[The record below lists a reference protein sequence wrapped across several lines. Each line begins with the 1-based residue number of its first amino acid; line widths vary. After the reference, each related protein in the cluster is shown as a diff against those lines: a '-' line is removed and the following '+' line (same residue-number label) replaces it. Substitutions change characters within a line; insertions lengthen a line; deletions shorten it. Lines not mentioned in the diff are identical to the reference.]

1 MNYGRRIHAA
11 GVIGALRIGGRV
23 SQKIIKPPLISAEMI
38 DGIVQT
44 TRGWDESYFFRVAE
58 YRIQSGCS
66 PRRVNRVGRLLET
79 PMIVIH

>member
-44 TRGWDESYFFRVAE
+44 TRVGMKVTF
-58 YRIQSGCS
+58 SGL
-66 PRRVNRVGRLLET
+66 PNTVYNQDAHPVEWT
-79 PMIVIH
+79 E

>member
-44 TRGWDESYFFRVAE
+44 TRVGMKVAF
-58 YRIQSGCS
+58 SGL
-66 PRRVNRVGRLLET
+66 PNTVYNQDAHPVE
-79 PMIVIH
+79 